1 MLKKRLAQIWQAPNF
16 PQFFQRIS
24 SGPPRLIKK
33 GTILFNDGE
42 PLNKLYFIKD
52 GFVKLYRLSDEGRE
66 TTIYLYGPGSILGI
80 RALTSEDRCA
90 KHFAEALTDLK
101 LWTIQREDYLK
112 LLAEHP
118 EYILDLTHV
127 FMQRLNYTERKLES
141 MIAMSVLTRIA
152 IFLEDVALRF
162 ANLENK
168 PITLPLSLTH
178 QRIAEFVGSV
188 RETITMAIQKLEK
201 ERVLKVNRGQVLI
214 LDLEKLQ
221 KQAMFD

>member
-16 PQFFQRIS
+16 PEFFQKVS
-24 SGPPRLIKK
+24 NNPPRLVKK

-42 PLNKLYFIKD
+42 PLNKLYFIRE
-52 GFVKLYRLSDEGRE
+52 GFIKLYRLSDDGQE
-66 TTIYLYGPGSILGI
+66 TTIYLYGSGSILGI
-80 RALTSEDRCA
+80 RALTSKDQCA

-101 LWTIQREDYLK
+101 LWTMQREDYLK
-112 LLAEHP
+112 LLEEHP

-141 MIAMSVLTRIA
+141 MIATNVLTRIA

-162 ANLENK
+162 ANLDKE
-168 PITLPLSLTH
+168 PITLPLPLTH

-188 RETITMAIQKLEK
+188 RETVTMAIQRLEK
-201 ERVLKVNRGQVLI
+201 EGVLTVNRGQVVI
-214 LDLEKLQ
+214 LNLEKLH
-221 KQAMFD
+221 KQAMFE